1 MRITVG
7 TLCFTCGSRIPA
19 NNDLLVVVTEID
31 PARTPHCYAVR
42 QVTGAPFPSTTRP
55 NGLRRWQEE
64 STAWT
69 TRSRLRPIDPGG
81 IMVPLSRRSHVPA

>member
-1 MRITVG
+1 MQIAVG

-19 NNDLLVVVTEID
+19 NNDLLVVVTAID
-31 PARTPHCYAVR
+31 PMRSPHSYAIR
-42 QVTGAPFPSTTRP
+42 QVTGEPFPSTTRP

-69 TRSRLRPIDPGG
+69 TRSRLRPIDPGRAARG
-81 IMVPLSRRSHVPA
+81 RQQPAALPA